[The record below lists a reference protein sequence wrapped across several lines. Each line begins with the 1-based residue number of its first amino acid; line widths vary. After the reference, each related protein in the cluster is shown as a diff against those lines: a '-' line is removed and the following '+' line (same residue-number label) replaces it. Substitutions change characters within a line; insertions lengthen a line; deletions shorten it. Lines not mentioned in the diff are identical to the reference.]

1 MTAPGRP
8 AAPAT
13 KTARQARIVAI
24 LSREQVHS
32 QEQLA
37 GLLAQY
43 AGLHVAQATL
53 SRDLD
58 ELGVVRLRG
67 ADGAL
72 VYALPGDPGGPGS
85 RPGTGLDLS
94 NYPERTEAPRDPSA
108 LNPTPGDA
116 APSAPVSPNSPH
128 SGAEGSSSPISAAEG
143 GSPASGA
150 EGSSSP
156 ISAAEGG
163 SPASGAE
170 GSSSPASAAAGGSP
184 HPRAGSARGV
194 GGTPTAASSGQ
205 TAPGQVGTAPSPRS
219 TIGSGRAATDDGGA
233 ALSASSARSPA
244 ASGRG
249 TAAAGT
255 PVDRVDQPPRPAV
268 GPVGAVSARFTRY
281 LKELLTSAE
290 GSANIVVLRTPA
302 GAAQFLASTI
312 DHAAWPAIL
321 GTVAGDDTV
330 LVIARDPTGGEALA
344 AEFRHLAEGRR

>member
-1 MTAPGRP
+1 MAGQPPPANTGRP

-13 KTARQARIVAI
+13 KTARQAQIVAI

-32 QEQLA
+32 QERLA

-67 ADGAL
+67 ADGTL
-72 VYALPGDPGGPGS
+72 VYALPDDPGGPGS
-85 RPGTGLDLS
+85 RPGTGLDPS
-94 NYPERTEAPRDPSA
+94 NSPERTVTAPPPSVPHAAPGNAEPGAPVNAHSPGSGVGSSLGSGVEAANSPHSRHSGGSTPAAAALSAQSAPGSGGAARSAPSGRS
-108 LNPTPGDA
+108 TPDGRS
-116 APSAPVSPNSPH
+116 APSAP
-128 SGAEGSSSPISAAEG
+128 SGRSAA
-143 GSPASGA
+143 
-150 EGSSSP
+150 
-156 ISAAEGG
+156 
-163 SPASGAE
+163 
-170 GSSSPASAAAGGSP
+170 
-184 HPRAGSARGV
+184 
-194 GGTPTAASSGQ
+194 
-205 TAPGQVGTAPSPRS
+205 
-219 TIGSGRAATDDGGA
+219 GSGRANDAH
-233 ALSASSARSPA
+233 
-244 ASGRG
+244 
-249 TAAAGT
+249 AAATGVAT
-255 PVDRVDQPPRPAV
+255 SADPPDQLPRPGV

-330 LVIARDPTGGEALA
+330 LVISRDPTGGEALA
-344 AEFRHLAEGRR
+344 AEFRQLAEGRR

>member
-67 ADGAL
+67 ADGTL

-94 NYPERTEAPRDPSA
+94 NYPERTEATRPASALDAPPADADPSA
-108 LNPTPGDA
+108 PVNENFPRSGTDGSSSPGSAAAGSSPGSAFHGGTSAHPRDASGAGGTPVAAAPPAQTAPGPGDA
-116 APSAPVSPNSPH
+116 APSAP
-128 SGAEGSSSPISAAEG
+128 
-143 GSPASGA
+143 
-150 EGSSSP
+150 
-156 ISAAEGG
+156 
-163 SPASGAE
+163 
-170 GSSSPASAAAGGSP
+170 
-184 HPRAGSARGV
+184 
-194 GGTPTAASSGQ
+194 
-205 TAPGQVGTAPSPRS
+205 
-219 TIGSGRAATDDGGA
+219 
-233 ALSASSARSPA
+233 
-244 ASGRG
+244 
-249 TAAAGT
+249 
-255 PVDRVDQPPRPAV
+255 
-268 GPVGAVSARFTRY
+268 SARFSRY

-330 LVIARDPTGGEALA
+330 LFISRDPTGGEALA